1 MEVRKRRQYD
11 VQRRRWRVAG
21 ELLRSIHEQHVL
33 LCLGSKRSYAV
44 KVMKLTATRFGIAVP
59 GPPRGSTI
67 STLVSV
73 AHVEQSAST

>member
-33 LCLGSKRSYAV
+33 LCLGSKRSHAV
-44 KVMKLTATRFGIAVP
+44 KALKLTATRFGIAVP
-59 GPPRGSTI
+59 SPPWFHYKHTIFRGV
-67 STLVSV
+67 TLSNDV
-73 AHVEQSAST
+73 